1 MKLKYLY
8 LKRVFDVIL
17 SAIALMALSP
27 IILIIA
33 FIIAVFDGL
42 PIIYWS
48 ERIGVNGKIF
58 LMPKFRSMKPETP
71 EVATDLLHSPDAHMT
86 SFGPFLRKT
95 SLDEL
100 PQLWSILIGD
110 MSFVGP
116 RPALFN
122 QTKLIALRK
131 DARIDQLRPGLTG
144 LAQISGRDELSDE
157 VKVQFDEKYLKNASF
172 YWDLKII
179 ALTFI
184 QVLFGK
190 NVAH

>member
-1 MKLKYLY
+1 MKLGYLY
-8 LKRVFDVIL
+8 LKRILDVTL
-17 SAIALMALSP
+17 SAIALVILSP
-27 IILIIA
+27 ILLIISC
-33 FIIAVFDGL
+33 IIAAIDGL

-48 ERIGVNGKIF
+48 DRIGVNGKIF
-58 LMPKFRSMKPETP
+58 KMPKLRTMKPGTP
-71 EVATDLLHSPDAHMT
+71 VLATDLLQSPEAHMT
-86 SFGPFLRKT
+86 WFGPFLRKT

-131 DARIDQLRPGLTG
+131 NIRIDELRPGLTG
-144 LAQISGRDELSDE
+144 LAQINGRDELSDE
-157 VKVQFDEKYLKNASF
+157 LKAQFDEQYLKNISF
-172 YWDLKII
+172 NLDLKII

-190 NVAH
+190 NVSH

>member
-1 MKLKYLY
+1 MK
-8 LKRVFDVIL
+8 RFIDIL
-17 SAIALMALSP
+17 GSLVLI
-27 IILIIA
+27 IIL
-33 FIIAVFDGL
+33 FIPMIFIGALVAYSSKGGAL
-42 PIIYWS
+42 YWS
-48 ERIGVNGKIF
+48 VRVGRHNTYF
-58 LMPKFRSMKPETP
+58 MMPKFRTLLYDTP
-71 EVATDLLHSPDAHMT
+71 TVATHLLSNPKSYYT
-86 SFGPFLRKT
+86 PIGSILRSS

-100 PQLWSILIGD
+100 PQLWSILKGD

-131 DARIDQLRPGLTG
+131 NTRIDELRPGLTG

-157 VKVQFDEKYLKNASF
+157 VKVQFDEQYLKNISF
-172 YWDLKII
+172 NLDLKII

-190 NVAH
+190 NVSH

>member
-42 PIIYWS
+42 PILYWS
-48 ERIGVNGKIF
+48 DRSGVNGKIF
-58 LMPKFRSMKPETP
+58 QMPKFRSMKPDTP
-71 EVATDLLHSPDAHMT
+71 VVATDLLQSPDAHMT
-86 SFGPFLRKT
+86 PFGPFLRKT

-157 VKVQFDEKYLKNASF
+157 VKVQFDEKYLKNISF
-172 YWDLKII
+172 DLDLKII